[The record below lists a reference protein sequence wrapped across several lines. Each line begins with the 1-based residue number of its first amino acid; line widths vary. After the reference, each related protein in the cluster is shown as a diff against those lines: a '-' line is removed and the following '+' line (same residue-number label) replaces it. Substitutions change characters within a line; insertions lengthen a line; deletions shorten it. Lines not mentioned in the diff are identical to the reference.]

1 MNTIKVEIG
10 DGLGEVEVTTAA
22 FDTYELDAE
31 TRLVARVIED
41 YHFDIM
47 DEAGEG
53 AWCGSLEWSQR
64 GKWSGNAQR
73 PASMDGGARIIERD
87 GWSDLWW
94 QPPADCLA
102 DAAIL
107 RMVEL
112 QIRDLLAY
120 GYSGV
125 AVDVETLCSCCD
137 TWKVTRD
144 ASVWGLGTASLWEHD
159 VLAEVVGELL
169 HELFPTHLTDA
180 A

>member
-1 MNTIKVEIG
+1 MNINDV
-10 DGLGEVEVTTAA
+10 AA
-22 FDTYELDAE
+22 DIAADLTDESTYELDAE

-41 YHFDIM
+41 YHSDIM

-64 GKWSGNAQR
+64 GRWSGNAQR

-87 GWSDLWW
+87 RWSDLWW

-169 HELFPTHLTDA
+169 HELFPTHLADA